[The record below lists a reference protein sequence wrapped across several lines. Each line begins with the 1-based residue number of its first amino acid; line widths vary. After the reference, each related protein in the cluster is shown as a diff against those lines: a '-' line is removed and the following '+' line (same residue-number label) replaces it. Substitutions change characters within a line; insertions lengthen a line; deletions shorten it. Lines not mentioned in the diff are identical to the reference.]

1 MTVKKILIF
10 GLPRSGT
17 TVLQKRLGKFFKL
30 TGYSEPFSS
39 YEFRTAIG
47 DPYKWVANLSNGII
61 KILSQNLDY
70 VDFDQFVTAGNF
82 DSIVVTQRRNLT
94 DLCISLYYA
103 EQIAQQYH
111 YNKKPN
117 NIEPFTCPLEFVN
130 AVMIPYQWYLTALE
144 NLNKKSI
151 PYTVFDY
158 DAYQSGDLQTI
169 AGLDIDSSYNLD
181 TVSANIPYA
190 SVCLNYNEIKTAIDQ
205 ILNENNS

>member
-17 TVLQKRLGKFFKL
+17 TVLQKRLGKFFGL

-39 YEFRTAIG
+39 YEFRNKIG
-47 DPYKWVANLSNGII
+47 DPYTWVSNLSNGII

-70 VDFDQFVTAGNF
+70 VDVDQFVSAGNF
-82 DSIVVTQRRNLT
+82 DSIVVTKRRNLT
-94 DLCISLYYA
+94 NLCISLYYA
-103 EQIAQQYH
+103 EQVAQQYH
-111 YNKKPN
+111 YNKQPD

-130 AVMIPYQWYLTALE
+130 AVMIPYRWYMTALE

-158 DAYQSGDLQTI
+158 DLYQAGGSQTV

-181 TVSANIPYA
+181 TVSANIPY
-190 SVCLNYNEIKTAIDQ
+190 SDLCLNYNKIKTAIDQ
-205 ILNENNS
+205 ALDENNS